1 MCLVAEWLQVEIFE
15 EFEVGDRGILVIEVL
30 KLVERFLE
38 LVVQWKLK
46 ILLFLRVLMGEFSL
60 EL

>member
-30 KLVERFLE
+30 KLVER
-38 LVVQWKLK
+38 
-46 ILLFLRVLMGEFSL
+46 
-60 EL
+60 